1 MNAQMNIKLINRG
14 TEGELLLEGRLD
26 SVTAPEAEVVFHQV
40 AERFDKIVLNLAQL
54 EYISSAGLRT
64 LKRLHMAMKKKGG
77 SLVLTNVRKM
87 VMEVFEMTGFAG
99 LLTFE

>member
-26 SVTAPEAEVVFHQV
+26 SVTAPEAEAVFHQV

-87 VMEVFEMTGFAG
+87 VMEGFEMTGFAG
-99 LLTFE
+99 LLMFE